1 MQTDDQPG
9 RLLVALEAVLDTRQ
23 LHDVRRMLELRLG
36 ELGPAE
42 MWRVITATNELVT
55 NALVHGGRCLG
66 LRVYFNPGV
75 VRVEV
80 DDPNPR
86 RVETATTKPSRSGLG
101 IVAELS
107 TRWGDLAPPSVPPGA
122 ASADLLLR
130 SRGAAKTVWCEVA
143 V

>member
-1 MQTDDQPG
+1 MQAGDQPG
-9 RLLVALEAVLDTRQ
+9 QLVVALEAVLDTRQ
-23 LHDVRRMLELRLG
+23 LHDVRKMLELRLG
-36 ELGPAE
+36 DLGQAE
-42 MWRVITATNELVT
+42 MWSVITATNELVI

-66 LRVYFNPGV
+66 LRVYRGHGA

-86 RVETATTKPSRSGLG
+86 RVGRSTSLRSGLG
-101 IVAELS
+101 IVAGLS
-107 TRWGDLAPPSVPPGA
+107 RRWGDEAPPRVPPGA
-122 ASADLLLR
+122 VSVDLLLR